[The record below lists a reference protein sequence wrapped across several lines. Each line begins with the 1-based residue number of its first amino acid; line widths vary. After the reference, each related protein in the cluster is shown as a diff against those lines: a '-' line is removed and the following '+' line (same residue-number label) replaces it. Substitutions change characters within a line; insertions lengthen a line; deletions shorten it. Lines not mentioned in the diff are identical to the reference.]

1 MSLVF
6 KKIEPLFIA
15 VCWLP
20 RSMSLKLTVTVHTW
34 MRPWC
39 PQLNLL
45 WKQTRCTFAHVGKLM
60 DNLEIGWLLKDYYA
74 NFHNFL
80 NQRSIILLLSLQD
93 TTECMLSKYL
103 LSITSYCKSTCQ
115 ENFKSWLMSLSTGH
129 PTNFSQVFEIADHAT
144 ADMSLTLQFSAMN
157 EQKHVQFLK
166 REFKVCFLLLIRC
179 L

>member
-1 MSLVF
+1 MTTTNGDLFQQIFSFVQNFHDIKNYHFQWMSLVF

-20 RSMSLKLTVTVHTW
+20 RSMSLELTVTVHTW

-80 NQRSIILLLSLQD
+80 NQRSITLLLSLQD

-103 LSITSYCKSTCQ
+103 LSITS
-115 ENFKSWLMSLSTGH
+115 
-129 PTNFSQVFEIADHAT
+129 
-144 ADMSLTLQFSAMN
+144 
-157 EQKHVQFLK
+157 
-166 REFKVCFLLLIRC
+166 
-179 L
+179 

>member
-1 MSLVF
+1 MAPEGLLRQFSQF
-6 KKIEPLFIA
+6 PKSKINNIIIIIITRYNRVYVIQISA
-15 VCWLP
+15 VYY
-20 RSMSLKLTVTVHTW
+20 KL
-34 MRPWC
+34 
-39 PQLNLL
+39 
-45 WKQTRCTFAHVGKLM
+45 
-60 DNLEIGWLLKDYYA
+60 
-74 NFHNFL
+74 
-80 NQRSIILLLSLQD
+80 
-93 TTECMLSKYL
+93 
-103 LSITSYCKSTCQ
+103 CQ